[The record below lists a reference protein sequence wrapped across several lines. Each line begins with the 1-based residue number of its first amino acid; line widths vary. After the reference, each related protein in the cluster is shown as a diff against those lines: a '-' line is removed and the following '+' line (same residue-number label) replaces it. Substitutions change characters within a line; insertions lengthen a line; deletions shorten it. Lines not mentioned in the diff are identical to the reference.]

1 MNQMWIRYD
10 PDKGTIFSIGPLR
23 DDNELGVHSPIDYF
37 TAIEFIEEKKHI
49 RDWIAVP
56 DPLNPDLAKLINTK
70 EEQMDIDIS
79 KSIYQIK
86 KTTQDTD
93 ADFTVEQHNDK
104 WIIKMKENLVNV
116 LKGNDFYKEKVYNFY
131 ITNEDDPNIL
141 LDSFAINMKDLIEG
155 ELEVTDIDRTV
166 SSRKDVSIFAY
177 RLFDTYQHLIR
188 V

>member
-1 MNQMWIRYD
+1 M
-10 PDKGTIFSIGPLR
+10 
-23 DDNELGVHSPIDYF
+23 DY
-37 TAIEFIEEKKHI
+37 
-49 RDWIAVP
+49 
-56 DPLNPDLAKLINTK
+56 
-70 EEQMDIDIS
+70 DIS

-86 KTTQDTD
+86 KTTQDIG

-104 WIIKMKENLVNV
+104 WLVKMKQNLVNV
-116 LKGNDFYKEKVYNFY
+116 IKGNDFYKEKVYNFY

-155 ELEVTDIDRTV
+155 ELAVTDIDTTV

-177 RLFDTYQHLIR
+177 RLFDTYQHLTR